1 MSDIRN
7 RMAELMEPID
17 KQIMMCDNREDLIM
31 LACAMLTSVRLIFD
45 QELGKKARIQL
56 FKDYTDEQN

>member
-17 KQIMMCDNREDLIM
+17 KQIMMCDNKEDLIM
-31 LACAMLTSVRLIFD
+31 LACAMLTSVRMIFD

-56 FKDYTDEQN
+56 FKDYTDE

>member
-31 LACAMLTSVRLIFD
+31 LACAMLTSVRQIFD

-56 FKDYTDEQN
+56 FKDYTDE

>member
-31 LACAMLTSVRLIFD
+31 LACAMLTSVRMIFD

-56 FKDYTDEQN
+56 FKDYTDE